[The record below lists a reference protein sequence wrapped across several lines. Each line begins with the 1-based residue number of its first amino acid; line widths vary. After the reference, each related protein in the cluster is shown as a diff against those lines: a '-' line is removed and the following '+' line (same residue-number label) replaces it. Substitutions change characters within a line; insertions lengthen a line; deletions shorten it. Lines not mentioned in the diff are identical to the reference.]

1 MESTGRSSDSFIYY
15 FIRSFYHQI
24 QTIDE
29 YNSSSAQRSSMLS
42 DLYHLNF
49 VIFFSLRTS
58 LYWCSILHSIKRLLC
73 GNEVGSNSNDWKK
86 TSQAKEHKG
95 MEQPEK
101 KNIYL
106 TDYSNCSGQCWIYAY
121 INSLWIQ
128 NEQCFIWIWCWCCCC
143 RNIFSIHNQISEYV
157 RWLFILDRARVC
169 VCVRAFLF
177 FCYSMH

>member
-1 MESTGRSSDSFIYY
+1 MFLHPKLKWFFFRFNYIQSWRKCTQLKKKMESTGRSSDSFIYY

-24 QTIDE
+24 QRIDE

-101 KNIYL
+101 KK
-106 TDYSNCSGQCWIYAY
+106 Y
-121 INSLWIQ
+121 IFN
-128 NEQCFIWIWCWCCCC
+128 
-143 RNIFSIHNQISEYV
+143 
-157 RWLFILDRARVC
+157 WLFKL
-169 VCVRAFLF
+169 
-177 FCYSMH
+177 